1 MQLSILGFEREGKV
15 AKYGVTTEI
24 PRVTPRLSNETSQ
37 DMCQTGRR
45 RSAGLIKNIRTELEY
60 ISSNCRVIRY
70 VCGKIVAFT
79 NRIINYADATKT
91 AVGSLLLRDIDDL
104 DLVERGSGGVD
115 ALKIIANIPLK
126 ARIRDVDESRC
137 VVMMVDWTLV

>member
-1 MQLSILGFEREGKV
+1 M
-15 AKYGVTTEI
+15 T
-24 PRVTPRLSNETSQ
+24 
-37 DMCQTGRR
+37 M
-45 RSAGLIKNIRTELEY
+45 RTQC
-60 ISSNCRVIRY
+60 N
-70 VCGKIVAFT
+70 
-79 NRIINYADATKT
+79 
-91 AVGSLLLRDIDDL
+91 